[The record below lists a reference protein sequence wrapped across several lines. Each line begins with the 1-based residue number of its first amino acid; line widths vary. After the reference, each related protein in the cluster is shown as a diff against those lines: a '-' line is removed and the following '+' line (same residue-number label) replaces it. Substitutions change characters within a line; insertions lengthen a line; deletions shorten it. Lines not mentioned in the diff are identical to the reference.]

1 MKPSEDTFSRM
12 LSVLRAPET
21 AVRAAYRVGSR
32 VYGTAGPGS
41 DEDFVAILSRPDQR
55 QDLAFGAGINVVIH
69 GLTTFQAALDDQSVF
84 ALECFFAAPKDVLRA
99 PHPPFRFTLDK
110 KKLARSAAEKS
121 SSDWQKAKKR
131 FLEEPE
137 PSRKKLFHALRVP
150 VFALEIATK
159 GRLGDYAAANAH
171 LDVIR
176 RGPLDDFAYYEE
188 KLGPAREALVAELSR
203 LGGKR

>member
-1 MKPSEDTFSRM
+1 MND
-12 LSVLRAPET
+12 
-21 AVRAAYRVGSR
+21 
-32 VYGTAGPGS
+32 
-41 DEDFVAILSRPDQR
+41 
-55 QDLAFGAGINVVIH
+55 GAGVV
-69 GLTTFQAALDDQSVF
+69 D
-84 ALECFFAAPKDVLRA
+84 
-99 PHPPFRFTLDK
+99 
-110 KKLARSAAEKS
+110 SATIASLPGGIETNLHRKVRES
-121 SSDWQKAKKR
+121 PSAS
-131 FLEEPE
+131 EEPE